1 MQNVDEER
9 EIIDNKT
16 YIIGHCSSLKII
28 YIFSPDYCS
37 SSYNQC
43 FGGWWEEEGDLTGDN
58 PVLTETEKM
67 ANGKLLAIQSS
78 QVEEDLSEVKIGTAK
93 HGVEQDDVTGS
104 GKPKLL

>member
-1 MQNVDEER
+1 M
-9 EIIDNKT
+9 
-16 YIIGHCSSLKII
+16 
-28 YIFSPDYCS
+28 
-37 SSYNQC
+37 
-43 FGGWWEEEGDLTGDN
+43 TGDN

>member
-1 MQNVDEER
+1 M
-9 EIIDNKT
+9 
-16 YIIGHCSSLKII
+16 
-28 YIFSPDYCS
+28 
-37 SSYNQC
+37 
-43 FGGWWEEEGDLTGDN
+43 TGDN

-93 HGVEQDDVTGS
+93 TGVEQDDVTGS